1 VKNQL
6 DFVQRDERVDSVNP
20 ANYTIRVMDAV
31 EKLEELRIPWDALAE
46 KHSYSPFLSF
56 DWFRTWMKHFL
67 GGRQLLVLL
76 LYRGENIRAI
86 APFLLKEEKY
96 KGIPVKKIELVGNV
110 YSPIRYFLFASVENV
125 EREEVMSSIYQ
136 FFKEVYKQWDII
148 DLHPIPEENDN
159 FLVAYRAADKSCFR
173 SLEYQCFGNWYSDRM
188 GSSCESYFRKKS
200 KKVRAGIRNDYNR
213 AKRQGELEFRMIT
226 GGSPLEEQI
235 EIYIEVYKKS
245 WKVLEGV
252 GFGFLED
259 WMRIAAQRGWL
270 RLGVVALD
278 KVPVGTG
285 FAIVHNGCAFFEKT
299 AYDRKYQAMGPGTIW
314 FAEMMRYLID
324 IDGVTTVDFLRGDE
338 DYKKRW
344 AEKRRERKGLVIFNK
359 NLRGNTLSAL
369 TRHVLPVFNGNRYL
383 RMAKK
388 AVRKHFPM

>member
-1 VKNQL
+1 MLHLKGTIGAVHAGG
-6 DFVQRDERVDSVNP
+6 P
-20 ANYTIRVMDAV
+20 TNYTIRVADTV
-31 EKLEELRIPWDALAE
+31 ERLEELRVPWDELAE

-56 DWFRTWMKHFL
+56 DWFRTWIKHFL

-96 KGIPVKKIELVGNV
+96 RGIPVKKVELLGNV
-110 YSPIRYFLFASVENV
+110 YSPMRYFLCASTENK
-125 EREEVMSSIYQ
+125 EREEVMSSI
-136 FFKEVYKQWDII
+136 FRFLKEVYKQWDII
-148 DLHPIPEENDN
+148 DLQPIPEENGD
-159 FLVAYRAADKSCFR
+159 FLVASDAGRKCGFGIW
-173 SLEYQCFGNWYSDRM
+173 EYHCFGNWYSDGI
-188 GSSCESYFRKKS
+188 GSSSESYFSNRSKNFRAVIRKDFNK
-200 KKVRAGIRNDYNR
+200 

-226 GGSPLEEQI
+226 GGSLLEEHI
-235 EIYIEVYKKS
+235 GAYIDVYKKS
-245 WKVLEGV
+245 WKVLEGL

-259 WMRIAAQRGWL
+259 WMRMAAQRGWL
-270 RLGVVALD
+270 RLGVVTLD
-278 KVPVGTG
+278 KVPMGTG

-299 AYDRKYQAMGPGTIW
+299 AYDMKYQAMGPGTIW
-314 FAEMMRYLID
+314 HAEMMRYLID

-369 TRHVLPVFNGNRYL
+369 TRHVLPVVNSNRYL
-383 RMAKK
+383 RMAKR
-388 AVRKHFPM
+388 VVQKHLPM